1 MAKQVSAGDILEC
14 PLCAV
19 EVPLSGDEEV
29 GDQVFC
35 PYCQSPLQLKKTKTD
50 DLYLEEDF

>member
-1 MAKQVSAGDILEC
+1 MVKKISAGDILEC

-19 EVPLSGDEEV
+19 EVPMSGDEEV

-35 PYCQSPLQLKKTKTD
+35 TYCQSPLQLKKTKTD